1 MVVFPENSNE
11 SGRAHEHLPMR
22 QRQLHHGPMLRDLF
36 HPDYDRRLWHLT
48 RSADPAGSGETAG
61 ARGLLQSM
69 QGIAADT
76 AGGELHP
83 ALRTLLCSEPEFTA
97 RRSHSSEALAAL
109 LPKGSLW
116 RQSEKS
122 RKNHS

>member
-1 MVVFPENSNE
+1 
-11 SGRAHEHLPMR
+11 
-22 QRQLHHGPMLRDLF
+22 MLRDLF

-83 ALRTLLCSEPEFTA
+83 ALRTLLCGEPGGTA
-97 RRSHSSEALAAL
+97 RRSHSSDALAAL
-109 LPKGSLW
+109 LAKGSLW
-116 RQSEKS
+116 RQPGRQPE
-122 RKNHS
+122 HSIKTALIAQQPIASSSH